1 MQLFNV
7 DRVSLVQLLNVDRVS
22 LVQLLNVDRVSVV
35 QLFNVDVFLRAPSS
49 SEIAISQVR
58 LQVVV
63 DAVQLFVEDCVSPG
77 TWILREPNI
86 IMTFGSSISL
96 CDRPPVL

>member
-1 MQLFNV
+1 M
-7 DRVSLVQLLNVDRVS
+7 QLLNVDRVS

-35 QLFNVDVFLRAPSS
+35 QLFNVDVFLRAPSSS